1 MKHILSDLI
10 SGAFQGVTSFPARSS
25 VIAIFLSGLI
35 QQGVSEAVLCS
46 FFYSIKWYHDL
57 HCALYNPCYDS
68 VIQKLMEGVKRILS
82 KPLKKQ
88 PISSDILEK
97 VIDLFGDRVKNRN
110 FRSVRT
116 MAILLLS
123 FAGFLRFNELA
134 SIKAKN
140 ITFKD
145 L

>member
-1 MKHILSDLI
+1 M
-10 SGAFQGVTSFPARSS
+10 
-25 VIAIFLSGLI
+25 IAIFLSGLI

-68 VIQKLMEGVKRILS
+68 IIQKLMEGVKRILS
-82 KPLKKQ
+82 KPLKKE

-97 VIDLFGDRVKNRN
+97 VIDLFGDREKNRD
-110 FRSVRT
+110 FRSLRT
-116 MAILLLS
+116 MAMLLLS